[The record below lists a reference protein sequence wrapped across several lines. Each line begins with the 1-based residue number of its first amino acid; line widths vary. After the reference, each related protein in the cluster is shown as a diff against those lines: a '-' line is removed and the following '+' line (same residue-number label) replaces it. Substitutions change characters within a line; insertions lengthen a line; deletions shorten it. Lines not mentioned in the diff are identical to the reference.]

1 MSRRGPLAPTLPA
14 SHYALRFAIAVAV
27 IVGGCGAGSD
37 ADTMDAEFAEG
48 NGRQVRADYAALES
62 SSGGSSAADES
73 SGSSEAGESSGSS
86 AADESSGTGETARA
100 ASDPPAPDAF
110 ARKASEAVNLV
121 RSQARACGD
130 KLLPAVGPLRWDV
143 RAANA
148 ALLESEW
155 MLASDSFGHVWP
167 GGELVWD
174 RLTMS
179 GYRWNKA
186 DENIA
191 AGYRNQ
197 DDAMQAWVDSPP
209 HCMALMRPDV
219 VDVAIAVVPGRAG
232 GAYIS
237 YWTMVLAAPRPIE
250 NQ

>member
-1 MSRRGPLAPTLPA
+1 MSRRGSLAPILPVSAFALPLAI
-14 SHYALRFAIAVAV
+14 AIAV
-27 IVGGCGAGSD
+27 IVGGCGGGTGD
-37 ADTMDAEFAEG
+37 DTMDAEFIEG
-48 NGRQVRADYAALES
+48 NGRQIRADYAALETRR
-62 SSGGSSAADES
+62 S
-73 SGSSEAGESSGSS
+73 SGSSVAGEG
-86 AADESSGTGETARA
+86 SGTGETARA

-110 ARKASEAVNLV
+110 ATKASEAVNRV

-143 RAANA
+143 RAAHA

-191 AGYRNQ
+191 AGYHNL
-197 DDAMQAWVDSPP
+197 DEAMQAWVDSPP
-209 HCMALMRPDV
+209 HCHALMRPDV
-219 VDVAIAVVPGRAG
+219 ADVAIAVVPGRAG

-237 YWTMVLAAPRPIE
+237 YWTMVLAAPRPAA